1 MGATTWPPAC
11 TRPAGAA
18 PPAAPRRAAPLPE
31 HDHAGIG
38 RALDRLAAMVLGAID
53 PATLPDGA
61 SHRAVAGEIARAV
74 ARIDLAGSGLAVLEP
89 LFAGRRGAA
98 GQLAVALGLYRRIRD
113 GIRAPAAHRRGEA
126 GEAEP

>member
-1 MGATTWPPAC
+1 
-11 TRPAGAA
+11 
-18 PPAAPRRAAPLPE
+18 
-31 HDHAGIG
+31 
-38 RALDRLAAMVLGAID
+38 MVLGAID

-61 SHRAVAGEIARAV
+61 SHRAVAAEIARAV
-74 ARIDLAGSGLAVLEP
+74 ARIDLAGSGLAGSGLAVLEP